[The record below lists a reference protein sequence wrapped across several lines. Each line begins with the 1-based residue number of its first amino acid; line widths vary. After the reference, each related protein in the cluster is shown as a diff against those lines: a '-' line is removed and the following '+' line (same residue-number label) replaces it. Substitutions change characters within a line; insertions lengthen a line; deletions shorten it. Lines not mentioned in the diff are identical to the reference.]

1 MGPQRTMLQKMQFAF
16 AARAQE
22 EVDARAANKSTPAL
36 PRIFVST
43 SNASVRPSR
52 SVAHLPRV
60 KRIAGPSSTAAHL
73 ASSQLAVN
81 HHVGSVSGEL
91 GVPYGWNP
99 STSAALAIPH
109 LCPGADSRTLPRI
122 PRVSNPSSASLRHT
136 HPSLAT
142 TGRAGNAAAVNARAI
157 YVLLDTR
164 APSLGVEHVHAPLLS
179 AWTQIFHTRS
189 GLDQCFG
196 IRAVT
201 QLPVALLSVPKTLN
215 SILIALINVEP
226 PVVAL

>member
-1 MGPQRTMLQKMQFAF
+1 MSLISKPDSPRGKRIHTRSPSRFCVRIQRH
-16 AARAQE
+16 R
-22 EVDARAANKSTPAL
+22 
-36 PRIFVST
+36 
-43 SNASVRPSR
+43 ASVSFGWSPPLRHADSGTIQHCPQVCNWPLIIALAPFLESLESCTVERLPNPAAGEILAPARPS
-52 SVAHLPRV
+52 
-60 KRIAGPSSTAAHL
+60 
-73 ASSQLAVN
+73 
-81 HHVGSVSGEL
+81 
-91 GVPYGWNP
+91 PYP
-99 STSAALAIPH
+99 TCAR
-109 LCPGADSRTLPRI
+109 ADSRTLPRI
-122 PRVSNPSSASLRHT
+122 PRVSNPSSASLRRT

-179 AWTQIFHTRS
+179 LAWTPMFHARS

-201 QLPVALLSVPKTLN
+201 HLPVALLSVPKTLN
-215 SILIALINVEP
+215 SILIELIRVNVEP